1 MSKVHWIKISTDII
15 HNRKIEGLR
24 YVKQGN
30 QIILLWFYLL
40 VLAGQ
45 TNDKGSIYFTKT
57 IPYTDDKLQRQF
69 NIPKSV
75 IREGLTYFKTN
86 DMITTDERGII
97 SIVGWEEYQNAEMLE
112 KIRESNRIRQQRFY
126 NTQKLITSVESVNYE
141 KPNDRPNA
149 LPNTQPNDDLLDG
162 VVLPQSLEIR
172 YSNRVDKNRV
182 DVDVEKKREE
192 LLLDKDSLINKPNM
206 YAVELIANNIL
217 SESDAIKLNPLLEK
231 VYQGR
236 ESSLITLV
244 TILKNQKIIHTVD
257 GVEKWIK
264 SLNEKRL

>member
-45 TNDKGSIYFTKT
+45 TNDKGSIYFTKS

-75 IREGLTYFKTN
+75 IREGLAYFKAN

-97 SIVGWEEYQNAEMLE
+97 EIIGWEEYQNAEMLE
-112 KIRESNRIRQQRFY
+112 RIRESNRIRQQRFY
-126 NTQKLITSVESVNYE
+126 NTQKTQSPIQSVIEQ
-141 KPNDRPNA
+141 KPNAIPNA
-149 LPNTQPNDDLLDG
+149 QPNAQPNDDLLDDI
-162 VVLPQSLEIR
+162 VVPPALDNR
-172 YSNRVDKNRV
+172 YSNRV
-182 DVDVEKKREE
+182 DVDVEKKRKE
-192 LLLDKDSLINKPNM
+192 LDLELDKDLNM
-206 YAVELIANNIL
+206 YARELVTNKIL
-217 SESDAIKLNPLLEK
+217 SESEALKLNEIMLETFKDRETSLLK
-231 VYQGR
+231 
-236 ESSLITLV
+236 LIAV
-244 TILKNQKIIHTVD
+244 LKNQSNTIAHTYDSVKQW
-257 GVEKWIK
+257 VESFRKHRI
-264 SLNEKRL
+264 

>member
-1 MSKVHWIKISTDII
+1 MSKVQWIKISTDII

-45 TNDKGSIYFTKT
+45 TNDKGLIYFTKS

-75 IREGLTYFKTN
+75 IREGLAYFKAN
-86 DMITTDERGII
+86 DMITTNERGII
-97 SIVGWEEYQNAEMLE
+97 EIIGWEEYQNAEMLE
-112 KIRESNRIRQQRFY
+112 RIRESNRIRQQRFY
-126 NTQKLITSVESVNYE
+126 NTQRTTSPIQSVVEQ
-141 KPNDRPNA
+141 KPNAIPNA
-149 LPNTQPNDDLLDG
+149 QPNAQPNDDLLDDI
-162 VVLPQSLEIR
+162 VVPPSLDNR

-182 DVDVEKKREE
+182 DVEKKREE
-192 LLLDKDSLINKPNM
+192 LDLEVDKELNM
-206 YAVELIANNIL
+206 YGKELVNNKIL
-217 SESDAIKLNPLLEK
+217 SESEALKLNKLLEQ
-231 VYQGR
+231 VYKDR
-236 ESSLITLV
+236 ESSLLTLV
-244 TILKNQKIIHTVD
+244 TILKNQPITHTVES
-257 GVEKWIK
+257 VERWIK